1 MTFESDKYTW
11 MASAFFSKNN
21 AGAMVGSWEGP
32 ICITGKP
39 GEPGKDGSSFEFIYA
54 LTRDTTSKPNYPT
67 TLADKKRLFDEAE
80 SGDDSSHY
88 ATWNGQKWYDRA
100 QAIDST
106 NNKAC

>member
-1 MTFESDKYTW
+1 
-11 MASAFFSKNN
+11 MASGTFSKKS
-21 AGAMVGSWEGP
+21 GGSMIEGWIGP
-32 ICITGKP
+32 ICITGEKGIP
-39 GEPGKDGSSFEFIYA
+39 GADGSSFEFIYA